1 MKIDNIVLSAIVYS
15 TEDPDKVSQALSNL
29 IPFEFEI
36 LVSKATGHF
45 GNPLEFLEVELKRK
59 REIKEFWNN
68 LVDRLGDQR
77 EVLVEFIEDVVDEEG
92 VFHIRLNKQ
101 SAYLGNVELDFGGDS
116 ILVRAKLVTFPAR
129 REKIIDFARKII
141 SEGYD

>member
-36 LVSKATGHF
+36 LVSRATGHF

-101 SAYLGNVELDFGGDS
+101 SVYLGNVELDFGGDS